1 MSAKAMLLGSETLYR
16 VILYFLLHPRARPH
30 FRALQRHVGAGVRP
44 LKAALDRLEEL
55 DLLRSEGEG
64 NRRVYH
70 ANHEHRGWLA
80 LMHMV
85 REFTDPTEVL
95 REALSDVP
103 NVEAAFIFGSV
114 ASGDARLESDLDL
127 FVIGE
132 EIPDYEMGRCTSESS
147 AVLGRVVN
155 VVEYSRRDLARRIEE
170 NHYFVRNVL
179 SKPKRWI
186 VGDEKLLA
194 RMAA

>member
-1 MSAKAMLLGSETLYR
+1 MTARTMLLGSETLYR
-16 VILYFLLHPRARPH
+16 VILYFLLHPHAKPH
-30 FRALQRHVGAGVRP
+30 FRALQRRVGAGVRP
-44 LKAALDRLEEL
+44 LKASLDRLEGL

-64 NRRVYH
+64 NRRVYR

-85 REFTDPTEVL
+85 REFADPAEIL

-114 ASGDARLESDLDL
+114 ASGEARPESDLDL
-127 FVIGE
+127 FIVGE

-155 VVEYSRRDLARRIEE
+155 VVEYSRRDLARRIAE
-170 NHYFVRNVL
+170 NHYFLRNIL

-186 VGDEKLLA
+186 VGNEQLLA